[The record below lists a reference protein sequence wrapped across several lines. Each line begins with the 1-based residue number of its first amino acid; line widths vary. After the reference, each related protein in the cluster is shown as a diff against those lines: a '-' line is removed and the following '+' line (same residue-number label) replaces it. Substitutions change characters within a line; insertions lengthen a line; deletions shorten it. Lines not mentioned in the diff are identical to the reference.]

1 MARHKDDSTFPLLR
15 HRTVAKGHQ
24 KRNINEIKNTTFK
37 LQFKKDNY
45 RKRKRSVNKGNIFY
59 ELPPVIAV
67 TAFVAAAVIA
77 ATDSVNVVVVV
88 YVWLMFVVI

>member
-1 MARHKDDSTFPLLR
+1 MARHKDDSTFPLLH

-67 TAFVAAAVIA
+67 TAFVAAAVVA
-77 ATDSVNVVVVV
+77 TTDSVNVAVVV

>member
-1 MARHKDDSTFPLLR
+1 MARHKDDSTFPLLH

-67 TAFVAAAVIA
+67 TAFVAAA
-77 ATDSVNVVVVV
+77 TDSVNVVVV

>member
-1 MARHKDDSTFPLLR
+1 MARHKDDSTFPLLPR
-15 HRTVAKGHQ
+15 RTVAKGHQ
-24 KRNINEIKNTTFK
+24 KRNINEIKNTSFK

-67 TAFVAAAVIA
+67 TAFVAVA
-77 ATDSVNVVVVV
+77 ATDSVNVVVV